1 MVLSEVPVV
10 LPEVVWQAPV
20 LILHGLEDEVNR
32 IPDKGPLCLSLLRV
46 CVRVCLGV
54 CCRCRCLVCGAHW
67 SWRYVIFVD
76 QVIHVGNAHLLHK
89 KCSPQHTHRRRPTHA
104 SHARTRATHADTQ
117 AHTHTHAHTHCHTD
131 THSHSVQ
138 KRCSDRGPELDSVTG
153 CRTPTPF
160 KVDPW
165 LVPGGGH
172 NNLFDTD
179 PDGYWVQLAQFL
191 ASLESRVD
199 A

>member
-20 LILHGLEDEVNR
+20 LILHGLEDE
-32 IPDKGPLCLSLLRV
+32 
-46 CVRVCLGV
+46 
-54 CCRCRCLVCGAHW
+54 
-67 SWRYVIFVD
+67 
-76 QVIHVGNAHLLHK
+76 VIHVGNAHLLHK

>member
-20 LILHGLEDEVNR
+20 LILHGLEDEV
-32 IPDKGPLCLSLLRV
+32 
-46 CVRVCLGV
+46 
-54 CCRCRCLVCGAHW
+54 
-67 SWRYVIFVD
+67 
-76 QVIHVGNAHLLHK
+76 IHVGNAHLLHK
-89 KCSPQHTHRRRPTHA
+89 K
-104 SHARTRATHADTQ
+104 
-117 AHTHTHAHTHCHTD
+117 
-131 THSHSVQ
+131 
-138 KRCSDRGPELDSVTG
+138 
-153 CRTPTPF
+153 TPTPF